1 MRELIFVFLGRFG
14 WPTFKPE
21 VANYVDTKP
30 PWYRRP
36 RWRGVGKVL
45 LCNRPPMRERSSRG
59 SPSLGAGSS
68 LWGERSGG
76 GERAGGGVSP
86 PSLRDGV
93 GSNCKR
99 AGPRAP
105 PPLRPSLFV
114 LAPIM
119 AALGDIRTTLL

>member
-1 MRELIFVFLGRFG
+1 M
-14 WPTFKPE
+14 WAPTGVDESVVQPAADEGE
-21 VANYVDTKP
+21 VQQWTP
-30 PWYRRP
+30 
-36 RWRGVGKVL
+36 L
-45 LCNRPPMRERSSRG
+45 T
-59 SPSLGAGSS
+59 LGAGSS

-76 GERAGGGVSP
+76 GERAGGGISP

-99 AGPRAP
+99 AGLRAP

-119 AALGDIRTTLL
+119 AALGDIRTTLP